1 MSEIVAANGRRI
13 FFDDSGAGDDRPTL
27 LLIAGRGG
35 ARRSWEPQVAA
46 FASALRVITLD
57 NRDAG
62 ESDQEEASYTMAD
75 LADDAV
81 ALLDAL
87 GIARAHV
94 AGISMGGMIALQ
106 LALNHA
112 ARVERL
118 VLIATT
124 AGGWS
129 PQQRHFFTLPP
140 DPWIADPVER
150 ARVGMAEI
158 IGPAARAAFPSRLPE
173 VLGRARGNGF
183 TAAGYVRQNG
193 AIATHDVRARLGEIV
208 APTLVIHGD
217 VDPLVPFAQGQLLAA
232 EIPGARALF
241 LSGVGHLPPFER
253 PDEVN
258 RAILDFLGAG
268 RQSPAVVSA

>member
-1 MSEIVAANGRRI
+1 MSDLVAANGRRI
-13 FFDDSGAGDDRPTL
+13 FFDDSGSGDGRPAL

-35 ARRSWEPQVAA
+35 ARRSWGPQVAA
-46 FASALRVITLD
+46 FSPALRVIALD

-62 ESDQEEASYTMAD
+62 ESDQEEAPYTMAD

-106 LALNHA
+106 LALNHPR
-112 ARVERL
+112 RVERL

-150 ARVGMAEI
+150 ARVGMADI
-158 IGPAARAAFPSRLPE
+158 LGPAARATLPGRLPE
-173 VLGRARGNGF
+173 VIERARGNGF
-183 TAAGYVRQNG
+183 TAEGYVRQNG
-193 AIATHDVRARLGEIV
+193 AIGTHDVRARLGAITV
-208 APTLVIHGD
+208 PTLVIHGD
-217 VDPLVPFAQGQLLAA
+217 SDQIVPFEVSGKRSAEAIKGAELVVIEGGPHGLNASHAA
-232 EIPGARALF
+232 EFNAALLSFLAR
-241 LSGVGHLPPFER
+241 
-253 PDEVN
+253 
-258 RAILDFLGAG
+258 
-268 RQSPAVVSA
+268 